1 MELQLLLWPRARLLA
16 SLLLH
21 VSKPCLISCQGE
33 ERRVTEEVQP
43 PPGSQDWDVVFTHRA
58 GLRGP
63 LPEGSRHP
71 HPAGQDQ
78 GCRGSHWPPGGT
90 AVPITFLRAR
100 SEAPGPQVFLPVWLK
115 TQAPSRG
122 AGQTSGDSALL
133 CVCRYPTL
141 HTAAGEAGPCPSLQG
156 SFRLWF

>member
-1 MELQLLLWPRARLLA
+1 MLLWPRARLLA

-43 PPGSQDWDVVFTHRA
+43 PPGSQDWDVLLTHRA

-78 GCRGSHWPPGGT
+78 GCSGSHWPPGGT
-90 AVPITFLRAR
+90 AVPLP
-100 SEAPGPQVFLPVWLK
+100 SSGPEVRPQGPRCFSQFGDP
-115 TQAPSRG
+115 PRG
-122 AGQTSGDSALL
+122 AGQTSGDSTLL

-141 HTAAGEAGPCPSLQG
+141 HTAAGEAGPCPSPQG
-156 SFRLWF
+156 SFCLWF